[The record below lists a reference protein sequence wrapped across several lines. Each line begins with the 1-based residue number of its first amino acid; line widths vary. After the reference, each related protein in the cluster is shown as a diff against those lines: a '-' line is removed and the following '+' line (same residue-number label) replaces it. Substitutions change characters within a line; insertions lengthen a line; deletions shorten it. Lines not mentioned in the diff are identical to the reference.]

1 VSTAEFTSA
10 PPTPTSPSCPV
21 VLPAHLLAARAAKV
35 RDHHLARK
43 AIVYIRQS
51 SPQQVAEHKEST
63 ARQYAL
69 ADVAVALGWPR
80 DRVEIIDADQG
91 RSGQT
96 VEGRR
101 GFQYILAELSLDQV
115 GIVLGRDA
123 SRLARSDPDWAPL
136 VRSCGLFRALLG
148 DSDGLYD
155 PTDFN
160 DRLLLG
166 VKGIMSEAE
175 LHLLRGRMH
184 EERLNKARRGE
195 LFNHAP
201 AGYVREPGR
210 GPALD
215 PDEQAQQ
222 VVHLVFDQFDRQGTL
237 HGLLRYLV
245 HHGIRLPIRPH
256 SGPNR
261 GRLEWHRPDRE
272 TLQNMLHHPIYAG
285 YYRHGHRTLD
295 PRRKVP
301 GRPGTGRTIHK
312 PEDCLVLLE
321 DRCPAYIAPE
331 RFWAN
336 QQRLAANR
344 SRSEAAGAVRQGP
357 SLLGGILR
365 CGRCGR
371 RMAVAY
377 SGPASRL
384 RYSCARAMVDY
395 AEPLCQSL
403 AGGVLDDLVA
413 AQVLAALEP
422 AALELSLAAAHDV
435 EQERARLHR
444 DWQQQVE
451 RARYEAERAR
461 RQYDAVEPENRLVAR
476 ELERRWE
483 DALKERR
490 RLEEEY
496 ARFGRDQPRGLSAD
510 EHERIRALARDLP
523 ALWHAATTT
532 AADRQRVV
540 RLLVKEVVVTVRG
553 ESEWVDVTIHWAGGF
568 QSAHELVRPVQRYR
582 QMAEFERLLNR
593 IDELRHGGQAL
604 TEVAEQLN
612 REGFHPPK
620 RSARFTGGILTRLLA
635 QSGRAGPRPR
645 VVERPGVLGEH
656 EWLLTDL
663 ARELAMPVA
672 TMHRWVRVGW
682 VHARKLPTPGGHWAI
697 WADADEL
704 DRMGRIRTCPRG
716 WSDEQV
722 FVQLTKPK
730 ARDDECPRV

>member
-1 VSTAEFTSA
+1 
-10 PPTPTSPSCPV
+10 
-21 VLPAHLLAARAAKV
+21 LAARAAKV

-51 SPQQVAEHKEST
+51 SLQQVAEHKEST

-96 VEGRR
+96 VEGRQ
-101 GFQYILAELSLDQV
+101 GFQYILAELGLDQV

-148 DSDGLYD
+148 DYDGLYD
-155 PTDFN
+155 PMDFN

-166 VKGIMSEAE
+166 FKGIMSEAE

-201 AGYVREPGR
+201 AGYVRQPG
-210 GPALD
+210 GGLALD

-222 VVHLVFDQFDRQGTL
+222 VVRLVFDQFDRQGSL

-245 HHGIRLPIRPH
+245 HYGIRLPIRAR
-256 SGPNR
+256 SGPDR
-261 GRLEWHRPDRE
+261 GKLEWHRPNRE
-272 TLQNMLHHPIYAG
+272 TLQNMLHHPVYAG
-285 YYRHGHRTLD
+285 YYRYGHRALD

-301 GRPGTGRTIHK
+301 GRPGTGRTVNK

-321 DRCPAYIAPE
+321 DRCPAYVTPE

-336 QQRLAANR
+336 QERLAANR
-344 SRSEAAGAVRQGP
+344 ARSEAAGAVRQGP

-371 RMAVAY
+371 RMAVSY
-377 SGPASRL
+377 SGRAGRL
-384 RYSCARAMVDY
+384 RYGCSRAMVDY
-395 AEPLCQSL
+395 AGPLCQSL
-403 AGGVLDDLVA
+403 AGGVLDDLLA
-413 AQVLAALEP
+413 TQVLAALEP
-422 AALELSLAAAHDV
+422 AALELSLAAAHDL
-435 EQERARLHR
+435 ERERARLHR

-461 RQYDAVEPENRLVAR
+461 RQYDAVEPEDRLVAR

-496 ARFGRDQPRGLSAD
+496 ARFGRDQPKGLSDD
-510 EHERIRALARDLP
+510 ERERIRDLARDLP
-523 ALWHAATTT
+523 ALWRSATTT
-532 AADRQRVV
+532 AADRQRIV
-540 RLLVKEVVVTVRG
+540 RLLVKEVVVTIRG

-568 QSAHELVRPVQRYR
+568 RSDHELVRPVQRYQ
-582 QMAEFERLLNR
+582 QMADSERLRDR
-593 IDELRHGGQAL
+593 IDELRQAGWTL
-604 TEVAEQLN
+604 AEVAEQLN

-620 RSARFTGGILTRLLA
+620 RSARLSGGILAGLLA
-635 QSGRAGPRPR
+635 RRGRTGPRPR
-645 VVERPGVLGEH
+645 ALSRAGVLGED

-663 ARELAMPVA
+663 AQRLAMPQV
-672 TMHRWVRVGW
+672 TLHRWVRVGW
-682 VHARKLPTPGGHWAI
+682 VRARKLGTPGGHWVI

-704 DRMGRIRTCPRG
+704 DRMQRIRTCPRG
-716 WSDEQV
+716 WSEEHV
-722 FVQLTKPK
+722 FAQLIMPK
-730 ARDDECPRV
+730 DREEE